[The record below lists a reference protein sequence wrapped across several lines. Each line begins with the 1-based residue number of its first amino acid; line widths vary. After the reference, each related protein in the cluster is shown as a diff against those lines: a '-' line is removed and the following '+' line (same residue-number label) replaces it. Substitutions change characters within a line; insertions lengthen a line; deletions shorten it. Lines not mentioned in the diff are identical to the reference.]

1 MRRLISLVFFLVV
14 LAGALRAQSVG
25 LVLSG
30 GGAKGITHIGIIQ
43 ALEENGIPID
53 YISGT
58 SIGAV
63 VGGLYAM
70 GYTPKEM
77 LELINSKEFK
87 QCYLGEVDEDN
98 VYYIKQNEP
107 TPELYAIHGPLDPLF
122 PP

>member
-1 MRRLISLVFFLVV
+1 MRRLVSLILSFVV
-14 LAGALRAQSVG
+14 LAGAINAQSVG

-77 LELINSKEFK
+77 FDLINSKEFK
-87 QCYLGEVDEDN
+87 QCYSGEVDEDN
-98 VYYIKQNEP
+98 IYYIKQNEQN
-107 TPELYAIHGPLDPLF
+107 
-122 PP
+122 

>member
-1 MRRLISLVFFLVV
+1 MRRLISLLLSLVV
-14 LAGALRAQSVG
+14 LAGALSAQSVG

-77 LELINSKEFK
+77 LDLINSKEFK
-87 QCYLGEVDEDN
+87 QCYSGEVDEGN
-98 VYYIKQNEP
+98 IY
-107 TPELYAIHGPLDPLF
+107 
-122 PP
+122 

>member
-1 MRRLISLVFFLVV
+1 MKRILTALATLII
-14 LAGALRAQSVG
+14 LAGTVYSQTVG

-53 YISGT
+53 YVSGT
-58 SIGAV
+58 SIGAI

-77 LELINSKEFK
+77 LDLI
-87 QCYLGEVDEDN
+87 G
-98 VYYIKQNEP
+98 
-107 TPELYAIHGPLDPLF
+107 
-122 PP
+122 